1 MFFLFFVAEF
11 SAVVILFNQVHQ
23 FNPTTLI
30 EKGESFPTYHAK
42 KTLKLSKSSDYD
54 TLRWIL

>member
-42 KTLKLSKSSDYD
+42 KTQKLPKSSDYD
-54 TLRWIL
+54 TLR